1 MIMDCNPL
9 RGFKLKRLLNRDFS
23 NFQAVSVRNSR
34 IGGGIQKKEKKTANW
49 VLPVGR

>member
-1 MIMDCNPL
+1 MDCNPL